1 MSKVYED
8 KKNVED
14 SEDKVDMEC
23 ETNKEDKEDMRDTE
37 GQLKRTKR
45 ANQGKKVADN
55 VVTKLL

>member
-1 MSKVYED
+1 M
-8 KKNVED
+8 ED

-23 ETNKEDKEDMRDTE
+23 ETNKEDNEDMRDTE

-55 VVTKLL
+55 VVTKFL